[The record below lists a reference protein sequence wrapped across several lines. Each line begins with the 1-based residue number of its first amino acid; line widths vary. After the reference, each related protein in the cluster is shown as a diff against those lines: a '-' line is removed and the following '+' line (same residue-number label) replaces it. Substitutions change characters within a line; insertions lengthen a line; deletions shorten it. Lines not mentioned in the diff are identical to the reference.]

1 LRLCFVVQR
10 FGAEVTGGAETH
22 CRWLARRLARDHEVE
37 VVTTCALDYATWAN
51 HYPAG
56 VQDVFGLRV
65 TRYPVAR
72 PRSPQEFAFYSDVV
86 FRDRFTRE
94 DELRWIDEN
103 GPLSPALVA
112 GLQGMGHVD
121 LFVFYSYRYYT
132 AFHGLPPVAG
142 RAVLVPTAEDDPA
155 VRLPVFRDLFR
166 QPRGLLYLTPEERA
180 LVQEV
185 SGNEAVPS
193 VVIGGG
199 VDVAPG
205 WEALDVRARFSLPP
219 RYLLY
224 VGRIDR
230 GKNVDTL
237 FDYYRWLAESAP
249 EVPPLVLAG
258 RTMIEVP
265 AHPGILHVGEV
276 TETEKFALVG
286 GCDLLVLPSAYES
299 LSIAVLEAWALGKPV
314 LANGECRVLQ
324 GQCVRSNG
332 GLPYRRY
339 AEFAPALRLLVERPG
354 LREAMGRAGRA
365 YVEREY
371 GWDTVEARTRAF
383 LEGLARKAAP
393 EPSGAGRGHS

>member
-1 LRLCFVVQR
+1 MRLCFVVQR

-22 CRWLARRLARDHEVE
+22 CRWLARRLAHGHEVE
-37 VVTTCALDYATWAN
+37 IATTCALDYATWGN

-56 VQDVFGLRV
+56 VQSVDGLKV

-72 PRSPQEFAFYSDVV
+72 PRSPRDFAFWSDVV

-94 DELRWIDEN
+94 DELRWIEEN
-103 GPLSPALVA
+103 GPFAPALVA
-112 GLQGMGHVD
+112 GLQRLDHVD

-132 AFHGLPPVAG
+132 AFHGLPPVAR

-155 VRLPVFRDLFR
+155 IRLPVFRDLFR
-166 QPRGLLYLTPEERA
+166 RPRGLLYLTPEERA

-185 SGNEAVPS
+185 SGNESLPSAVVGS
-193 VVIGGG
+193 G

-205 WEALDVRARFSLPP
+205 WGATDARRRFSLPP

-230 GKNVDTL
+230 SKGVDTL
-237 FDYYRWLAESAP
+237 FDYYRWLADTWP
-249 EVPPLVLAG
+249 ELPPLVLAG
-258 RTMIEVP
+258 RAVIDVP
-265 AHPGILHVGEV
+265 AHPGIRHLGEV
-276 TETEKFALVG
+276 TDAEKFALIG
-286 GCDLLVLPSAYES
+286 GCDVLVLPSFYES
-299 LSIAVLEAWALGKPV
+299 LSIAVLEAWSLGKAV
-314 LANGECRVLQ
+314 LVNGDCRVLE
-324 GQCVRSNG
+324 GQCLRSNG

-339 AEFAPALRLLVERPG
+339 AEFAPALRLLLERPG

-371 GWDTVEARTRAF
+371 GWDRVEERTRAF
-383 LEGLARKAAP
+383 LQGLAETPAA
-393 EPSGAGRGHS
+393 